1 MMSLFQKSINKNGSI
16 LISQIEEVTNKA
28 SSGEL
33 EARITGICKDDP
45 LAKIAWNI
53 NNLLDQTE
61 ALMREGAT
69 SIEQASLGNA
79 FRNVETIGL
88 KGRFRTNA
96 GRIAMGVL
104 GINEANK
111 GKVKSILRE
120 KFAKIGGGIAE
131 GISIL
136 KSDIEDTS
144 VNMKT
149 ISENANLTAKKSDES
164 LDKTMHLSDKIN
176 NLSNLIAD
184 VTVAISSL
192 NERANEIT
200 SVVNLIKDIAD
211 QTNLLALNAAIEA
224 ARAGENGRGFAVVA
238 DEVRK
243 LAERTQKAT
252 SEISITI
259 QTLQQETNQ
268 IQTNS
273 QEINVITVESS
284 QTVTEFQSALG
295 EFNSLAR
302 ETANLSYRQ
311 ELSSFA
317 SLVKADH
324 IAYKSN
330 AYRETLKDNPTPIKM
345 SYKDCSIGSWVE
357 TEGKDIYKNHTKLEE
372 IGRTHQQIHHFA
384 EKNIIEVC
392 ENSANKENINILIE
406 NFTKMEKTNSELFKL
421 LDDMV
426 MEITVS

>member
-1 MMSLFQKSINKNGSI
+1 MMSLLKKSSTKKSSM
-16 LISQIEEVTNKA
+16 LVSQIEEVTRKA
-28 SSGEL
+28 SEGKL
-33 EARITGICKDDP
+33 ESRVTEICKNDP

-69 SIEQASLGNA
+69 SIEQASSGNEY
-79 FRNVETIGL
+79 RNVQSEGL
-88 KGRFRTNA
+88 KGSFRTNSI
-96 GRIAMGVL
+96 RISDGVT
-104 GINEANK
+104 GINEANR
-111 GKVKSILRE
+111 GKVKATLRE
-120 KFAKIGGGIAE
+120 KFAGIGGGVEA

-136 KSDIEDTS
+136 KNDIDYTAQ
-144 VNMKT
+144 NMKT
-149 ISENANLTAKKSDES
+149 ISQNANKTAEKSDAS
-164 LDKTMHLSDKIN
+164 LEKTVHLSDKIN

-224 ARAGENGRGFAVVA
+224 ARAGEHGRGFAVVA

-273 QEINVITVESS
+273 EEINIITVESS
-284 QTVTEFQSALG
+284 DTVAEFQSALG
-295 EFNSLAR
+295 EFNALAR
-302 ETANLSYRQ
+302 ETAQLSLRQ

-330 AYRETLKDNPTPIKM
+330 AYRETLKDNPTP
-345 SYKDCSIGSWVE
+345 YGGTHRDCVIGAWVVA
-357 TEGKDIYKNHTKLEE
+357 EGKDIYKNSAKLQE
-372 IGRTHQQIHHFA
+372 IDNAHQQIHNFA
-384 EKNIIEVC
+384 EKNIVEAKDNGVSEEMIEM
-392 ENSANKENINILIE
+392 LIE
-406 NFTKMEKTNSELFKL
+406 NFTKMESSNSELFKL
-421 LDDMV
+421 LDEMV
-426 MEITVS
+426 LEIVDT